1 MKRSE
6 KMHIPMEL
14 VQRNLALVQYLQIF
28 IRSQLELGMVD
39 GLMSAQD
46 VVGSSRQTFK
56 ATQ

>member
-1 MKRSE
+1 
-6 KMHIPMEL
+6 MHIPMEL